1 MASTPTTKSQVQAYK
16 FVLRRM
22 ESALVRKDAVM
33 LHDPMGSHKRATVT
47 GAILACIGMI
57 GFLVWGLFG
66 GKGSVPDPGSVVIG
80 KDSGSV
86 YVVTADDQAEKR
98 LTPMFN
104 IASAKLLVM
113 AQSGGQGGQAIE
125 ETHVKE
131 AALADFPRGPRT
143 GMVNA
148 PNYLPDPTNTAVP
161 SWAICDVGQ
170 VQDSL
175 NESRIEQSAE
185 IETTVIGGDGHHGA
199 ELGREQSLYVK
210 DQSSGEEYLIYR
222 VEDAPGE
229 QNTRTVKAKVD
240 KSDPAVA
247 EVYGLQGQTPRTIST
262 HMLNAVPGVT
272 DLSVP
277 SFPSGSVDYMLNSYE
292 SGDVVKRTIA
302 GQPAQF
308 FVLLPSGKQEVTA
321 GAAAVLHASKAKA
334 TDIPNS
340 TGTITEAPQ
349 ASDAEKLDVGTFPAV
364 VSKPVTFQNA
374 DTSCVSWK
382 DVHGDHNITVT
393 TNKGSP
399 ARKAEVE
406 LAQSDGNGPNV
417 DKFYMPAGKAAVLR
431 ATSNEAGG
439 DSGPIFLVSDRGVK
453 YGIKDPATAQGLGV
467 VNGAGDIKQGPASI
481 MRTLPEGDFLD
492 PAQASF
498 VYDSIDIAE
507 DSGENRPPESGQQ
520 QQAAG
525 GTTAGN

>member
-1 MASTPTTKSQVQAYK
+1 MASTPTTKSQVQAYR

-86 YVVTADDQAEKR
+86 YVVTADEEADKR

-113 AQSGGQGGQAIE
+113 AQGSGQGGGQAIKP
-125 ETHVKE
+125 THVKE
-131 AALADFPRGPRT
+131 AALAEFPRGPRT
-143 GMVNA
+143 GIVNA
-148 PNYLPDPTNTAVP
+148 PNYLPEPDNIAMP

-175 NESRIEQSAE
+175 NEARIEQSAE
-185 IETTVIGGDGHHGA
+185 ITTTVIGGDDHHGS
-199 ELGREQSLYVK
+199 ELGMDQSLYVK
-210 DQSSGEEYLIYR
+210 DQSSNEEYLVYR
-222 VEDAPGE
+222 LQDHPNEP
-229 QNTRTVKAKVD
+229 NTRTVKAKVD
-240 KSDPAVA
+240 KSDPAIA
-247 EVYGLQGQTPRTIST
+247 EMFGLAGKTPRTIST
-262 HMLNAVPGVT
+262 NMLNAIPGVPE
-272 DLSVP
+272 LAVP
-277 SFPSGSVDYMLNSYE
+277 SFPAGSVEYMQNPYE

-302 GQPAQF
+302 GEDDQY
-308 FVLLPSGKQEVTA
+308 FVLLPSGKQKISA
-321 GAAAVLHASKAKA
+321 GAAAVLHASKDKS
-334 TDIPNS
+334 TEIPDS
-340 TGTITEAPQ
+340 TGMITEAPE
-349 ASDAEKLDVGTFPAV
+349 AADGEELGVGTFPTK
-364 VSKPVTFQNA
+364 VSKPLTFQDA
-374 DTSCVSWK
+374 STSCLSWK
-382 DVHGDHNITVT
+382 DVNGSHNITVT
-393 TNKGSP
+393 TSKDSP
-399 ARKAEVE
+399 AKKAEVE

-417 DKFYMPAGKAAVLR
+417 DNFYMPAGKAAVLR

-439 DSGPIFLVSDRGVK
+439 ESGPIFLVSDRGVQ
-453 YGIKDPATAQGLGV
+453 YGVKDAATAQGLGV
-467 VNGAGDIKQGPASI
+467 VNGAGDIGQGPSSI

-498 VYDSIDIAE
+498 VYDSVDVAP
-507 DSGENRPPESGQQ
+507 GENRPPENGQQ
-520 QQAAG
+520 NQQAAG
-525 GTTAGN
+525 GQSAGS